1 MNSDSASNSQSLNP
15 DISDAKKNLRQQM
28 RVVLAEL
35 TESQRA
41 EASNRAVAL
50 LQQQESWRAA
60 RAVLFYAPIRNE
72 LDIWPALGVAMQEGK
87 LVCLPRFD
95 GSTQTYVACRVEDPQ
110 ADLQE
115 GRYGIREPHQGCEAV
130 ALNRLDFALVP
141 GVAFDLHG
149 RRLGRGRGYYDR
161 LLAEMSGNR
170 CGVAYNEQLVRAV
183 PVQPHDSDVNC
194 ILTPTRWIEL

>member
-1 MNSDSASNSQSLNP
+1 MNP
-15 DISDAKKNLRQQM
+15 DSTSGGHPANFDVSDAKKNLRQQM
-28 RVVLAEL
+28 RLVLAGL

-41 EASNRAVAL
+41 EASSRAVAL
-50 LQQQESWRAA
+50 LQQQETWRAA

-72 LDIWPALGVAMQEGK
+72 LDIWPAVAVAMQEGK

-95 GSTQTYVACRVEDPQ
+95 DSIQTYIACRVEDPQ
-110 ADLQE
+110 ADLQA
-115 GRYGIREPHQGCEAV
+115 GRYGVREPRQGCEAV

-149 RRLGRGRGYYDR
+149 RRLGQGRGYYDR

-170 CGVAYNEQLVRAV
+170 CGVAYDEQIVRAV
-183 PVQPHDSDVNC
+183 PVQPHDSYVNC